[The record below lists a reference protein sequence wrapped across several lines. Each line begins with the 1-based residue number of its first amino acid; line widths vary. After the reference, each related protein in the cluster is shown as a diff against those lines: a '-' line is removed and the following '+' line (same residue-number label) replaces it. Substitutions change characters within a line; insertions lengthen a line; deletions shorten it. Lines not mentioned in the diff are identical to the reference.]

1 MNFLYRE
8 VFNYC
13 SSNEEWIKMM
23 KENGLIPLNHHSL
36 DSQDEEE

>member
-1 MNFLYRE
+1 LAD
-8 VFNYC
+8 FNDISHC

-23 KENGLIPLNHHSL
+23 KENGLIPSNKHSL